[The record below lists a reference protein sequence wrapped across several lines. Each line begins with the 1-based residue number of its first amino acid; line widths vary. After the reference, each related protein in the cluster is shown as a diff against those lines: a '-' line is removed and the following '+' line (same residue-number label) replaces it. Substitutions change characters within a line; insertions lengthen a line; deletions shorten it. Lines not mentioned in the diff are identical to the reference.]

1 MTEEKKPKL
10 DWPENRVLI
19 LIHIDDDAGWIGRT
33 LGEQWLSTDSRK
45 DYLNLPFHDDPYMM
59 WINGIQGALIKL
71 TCAES
76 CTTEW
81 LDADT
86 SGQHRTLVA
95 LPQGG
100 GVTPN
105 RRMSIAHM
113 RISQAR
119 KESDTFFTIGVPDGV
134 EVVKIQDLGAE
145 LFLEAMIE
153 IHFTYVDKARKAAKT
168 AIEALS
174 GRNI

>member
-19 LIHIDDDAGWIGRT
+19 LLHIDDDAGWIGRT
-33 LGEQWLSTDSRK
+33 LGEEWLSTDSRK
-45 DYLNLPFHDDPYMM
+45 DYLNFPLLDDPYMM
-59 WINGIQGALIKL
+59 WIHGLSSVLMKL
-71 TCAES
+71 TGAES

-86 SGQHRTLVA
+86 SGQQRTLVA
-95 LPQGG
+95 LPHGG
-100 GVTPN
+100 AVTPN

-113 RISQAR
+113 RISQAH
-119 KESDTFFTIGVPDGV
+119 KESDTFFAIGVPDGV
-134 EVVKIQDLGAE
+134 EVVTIQDLGVE

-153 IHFTYVDKARKAAKT
+153 MHFAYMDKARKAAKT